1 MAAEEILLVTN
12 YFPPEKGA
20 ASNRLYSLA
29 KGMEKAGFKV
39 QVVCPMPNYPTGSIF
54 KNYKGSFY
62 KNEKDNTITIHRLWL
77 WASNSSNKFLRLLS
91 MISFSL
97 SLTLFF
103 FLKKKPTKIF
113 IQYSPVFVG
122 FTAVFWSWIFGKKR
136 ILNVS
141 DLWPLAGLEMGLL
154 KKGVYYSLLEK
165 MERFCYQKSNLLIGQ
180 SQEIITHAEKHSKTP
195 TFLYRNIP
203 DFSPPEPSDEQLKKT
218 ITLVYAGLLGV
229 AQGIFTICNTI
240 NLPDHITFHIFG
252 AGPEAEAISKL
263 EKKNIIYHGEVDR
276 LDLHSKM
283 LTFDIAFIPLT
294 NRIYGSVPSKIFEYT
309 RLGLPV
315 LYFAGGEG
323 GNLVEK
329 KQLGWN
335 IPASDFKQLQSF
347 ISNLTKEHLLEFPK
361 KKVQERS
368 LKAFNFETQ
377 FEAFI
382 KQIESV

>member
-54 KNYKGSFY
+54 KKYQGSFY

-141 DLWPLAGLEMGLL
+141 DLFCLA
-154 KKGVYYSLLEK
+154 
-165 MERFCYQKSNLLIGQ
+165 
-180 SQEIITHAEKHSKTP
+180 
-195 TFLYRNIP
+195 
-203 DFSPPEPSDEQLKKT
+203 
-218 ITLVYAGLLGV
+218 
-229 AQGIFTICNTI
+229 NT
-240 NLPDHITFHIFG
+240 
-252 AGPEAEAISKL
+252 
-263 EKKNIIYHGEVDR
+263 
-276 LDLHSKM
+276 
-283 LTFDIAFIPLT
+283 
-294 NRIYGSVPSKIFEYT
+294 
-309 RLGLPV
+309 
-315 LYFAGGEG
+315 
-323 GNLVEK
+323 
-329 KQLGWN
+329 
-335 IPASDFKQLQSF
+335 
-347 ISNLTKEHLLEFPK
+347 
-361 KKVQERS
+361 
-368 LKAFNFETQ
+368 
-377 FEAFI
+377 
-382 KQIESV
+382 